1 LVAEHP
7 GSALVDQAIYER
19 ARIAYARHAGAEAR
33 RRLDELAAIPNTPL
47 AEPGHYLAC
56 RIEVEAKDADA
67 AHCLAEY
74 RTAYPRSPHDLD
86 VLGLEIELVY
96 AERGCDGA
104 RPLVADL
111 AASHPDAA
119 LAGAWRA
126 RCPEKNP

>member
-1 LVAEHP
+1 MVAEHP
-7 GSALVDQAIYER
+7 GSTLIDQAIYER
-19 ARIAYARHAGAEAR
+19 ARIAYARHAWVEAR

-47 AEPGHYLAC
+47 AEPGRYLAC

-67 AHCLAEY
+67 ARCLAEY

-96 AERGCDGA
+96 AEHGCDGA
-104 RPLVADL
+104 RSLVADL
-111 AASHPDAA
+111 VASHPDAA

-126 RCPEKNP
+126 RCPEKTP